1 MTSVRG
7 PSRKLL
13 TFAAG
18 VGLGCLLAAGAA
30 PSGAAGQA
38 PGAEPPPESA
48 PRPLALNLAE
58 SLKLAMQRQP
68 RLAAHRASLVAAEDG
83 CRALDNLH
91 IPTCLLPEV
100 AIRRRQASLGVAA
113 ASAAVDQAEREAV
126 YAVTRTYVTVL
137 FAREQERVTRAI
149 VARLG
154 ATRDAAQRAVDAGAR
169 DITGADVSRALVYL
183 RLAEAKQVQ
192 ASQGVKRALLTLR
205 EAIGL
210 GPDVVIDVLPG
221 RLPDV
226 EVRPARDKVVAQA
239 LAHRGELIR
248 AGIFAEVAQLE
259 VKAQGASLHKR
270 TETFASGGDIHG
282 AVVPPG
288 VENSEYRPAA
298 LAPEMPVLL
307 VGSCFD
313 RAKRAQAYSARAQA
327 VTETTVNLIAL
338 EAEDAFLRWEE
349 AARQIAKAR
358 EAADTGDT
366 LADDLSKDFA
376 GGAKIKVEELISAR
390 LLAAQ
395 ARAQYN
401 EYLYRQALALADLE
415 RITGGAFAAHL
426 VEAIAAQPI
435 QWKLSGP
442 K

>member
-1 MTSVRG
+1 
-7 PSRKLL
+7 
-13 TFAAG
+13 
-18 VGLGCLLAAGAA
+18 
-30 PSGAAGQA
+30 
-38 PGAEPPPESA
+38 
-48 PRPLALNLAE
+48 
-58 SLKLAMQRQP
+58 
-68 RLAAHRASLVAAEDG
+68 
-83 CRALDNLH
+83 
-91 IPTCLLPEV
+91 
-100 AIRRRQASLGVAA
+100 
-113 ASAAVDQAEREAV
+113 
-126 YAVTRTYVTVL
+126 
-137 FAREQERVTRAI
+137 
-149 VARLG
+149 
-154 ATRDAAQRAVDAGAR
+154 
-169 DITGADVSRALVYL
+169 VYL

-192 ASQGVKRALLTLR
+192 ASQGVKRALIALR
-205 EAIGL
+205 EAVGL
-210 GPDVVIDVLPG
+210 GPDAVIDVLPG

-226 EVRPARDKVVAQA
+226 GVKPARDQVIAQA
-239 LAHRGELIR
+239 LGHRGELIR

-259 VKAQGASLHKR
+259 VKAQAASLHKR

-282 AVVPPG
+282 VVVPPG

-349 AARQIAKAR
+349 AAKQIAKAR

-376 GGAKIKVEELISAR
+376 GGAKVKVEDLISAR

-415 RITGGAFAAHL
+415 RITGGAFAAQL

-435 QWKLSGP
+435 QWKLSRP